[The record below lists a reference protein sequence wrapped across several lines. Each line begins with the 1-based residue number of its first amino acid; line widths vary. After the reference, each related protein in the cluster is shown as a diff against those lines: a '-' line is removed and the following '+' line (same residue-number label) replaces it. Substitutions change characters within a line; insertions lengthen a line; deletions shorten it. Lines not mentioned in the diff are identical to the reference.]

1 MCNLLHRLHDRLPIN
16 RDYLAALVTGY
27 GLMAVI
33 IVIQL
38 VLIPLYLTHLGKE
51 KFGVL
56 AMIMVANNY
65 AAIGISWLSGSM
77 ARVLAER
84 AAVDDREGFREAY
97 TFSKVVYVFYAVIAV
112 SVFWLVAP
120 WLLANALSD
129 DEIFYAVAL
138 SCIYF
143 VLAYEYNADRQA
155 FMARKW
161 QAKSNLR
168 EVVGQI
174 VFACLV
180 VIGLYKGMG
189 LPGVVLS
196 QIAGI
201 ACTRLLV
208 WWYWRKDDYKLGSTW
223 KFTNARTLWKRV
235 SGKVG
240 RHYAIYGVLLLT
252 LQADTLIVGWLAG
265 PEIAANYYLL
275 WRIPEVFILLLWRI
289 PGSYAPHLIAM
300 DARREHDALSRN
312 YRIGLYSMSILAGIA
327 ALLYG
332 IAGNT
337 IVHLWVGE
345 NAPVGYLPY
354 AIAALAMFFISIARW
369 PAEVAYALMNTKPLV
384 SLVAIELVAKLMLIA
399 ILFSSIGYLSP
410 IVAVCL
416 VHIFGISYLYIWMG
430 KETINTHIHSRTI

>member
-1 MCNLLHRLHDRLPIN
+1 MYNLLHRLHDRLPIN

-65 AAIGISWLSGSM
+65 AAIGITWLSGSM

-97 TFSKVVYVFYAVIAV
+97 AFSKAVYVLYAVIALCI
-112 SVFWLVAP
+112 FWLAAP
-120 WLLANALSD
+120 WLLKNALAD
-129 DEIFYAVAL
+129 EEIFYAIVL
-138 SCIYF
+138 SSVYF

-155 FMARKW
+155 FMARHW
-161 QAKSNLR
+161 QARGNLR

-174 VFACLV
+174 VFAGFV
-180 VIGLYKGMG
+180 AFGLYQGMG
-189 LPGVVLS
+189 LPGVVLA

-201 ACTRLLV
+201 VCTRLLA
-208 WWYWRKDDYKLGSTW
+208 WAHWRKDEYGLGWAW
-223 KFTNARTLWKRV
+223 KFTDARTLWRRV
-235 SGKVG
+235 SGRVG
-240 RHYAIYGVLLLT
+240 RHYVVYGVLLLT
-252 LQADTLIVGWLAG
+252 LQADALIIGWLAG

-289 PGSYAPHLIAM
+289 PSSYAPHLIAM
-300 DARREHDALSRN
+300 DARHEYDSLSQN
-312 YRIGLYSMSILAGIA
+312 YRKGLYSVSILAGLA
-327 ALLYG
+327 ALIYG
-332 IAGNT
+332 IFGNP
-337 IVHLWVGE
+337 IVHLWLGDD
-345 NAPVGYLPY
+345 APAGQLPY

-384 SLVAIELVAKLMLIA
+384 RVVAIELAFKLVLIA
-399 ILFSSIGYLSP
+399 VLFSAIGYLSP

-416 VHIFGISYLYIWMG
+416 VHLLGISYLYMWLG
-430 KETINTHIHSRTI
+430 KETISAHIHSRII